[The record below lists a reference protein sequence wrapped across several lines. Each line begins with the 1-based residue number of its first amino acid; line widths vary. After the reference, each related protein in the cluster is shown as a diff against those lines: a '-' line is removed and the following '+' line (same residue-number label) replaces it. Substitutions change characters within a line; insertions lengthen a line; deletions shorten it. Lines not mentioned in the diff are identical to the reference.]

1 MDSSSVAVMK
11 YTPGII
17 FSIRSFIRI
26 VLYVLSMTNSIE
38 DNSFPRKSWT
48 FNWTSFP
55 IVGHAENFKEASV
68 IIQMTQP
75 DVILLDIEMPG
86 KSGIDL
92 LTEIR
97 LMHSTAKV
105 IMFTNNANPYSKN
118 LCLQLGA
125 DYFLDKSNEFEQI
138 PVLLKQWAC

>member
-1 MDSSSVAVMK
+1 MKQEKLKLLIVDDSV
-11 YTPGII
+11 
-17 FSIRSFIRI
+17 I
-26 VLYVLSMTNSIE
+26 VGKRLRNLLSPFENIS
-38 DNSFPRKSWT
+38 
-48 FNWTSFP
+48 
-55 IVGHAENFKEASV
+55 IVGHAENFKEAS
-68 IIQMTQP
+68 IILQSMQP

-97 LMHSTAKV
+97 LMHSHAKV
-105 IMFTNNANPYSKN
+105 IMCTNYVNPYSKN

-138 PVLLKQWAC
+138 PSLLKQWAN

>member
-1 MDSSSVAVMK
+1 MKQEKLKLLIVDDSV
-11 YTPGII
+11 
-17 FSIRSFIRI
+17 I
-26 VLYVLSMTNSIE
+26 VGKRLRNLLLPFENIS
-38 DNSFPRKSWT
+38 
-48 FNWTSFP
+48 
-55 IVGHAENFKEASV
+55 IVGHAENFKEASI
-68 IIQMTQP
+68 IIQTMHP

-97 LMHSTAKV
+97 LMHSHAKV
-105 IMFTNNANPYSKN
+105 IMCTNYVNPYSKN

-138 PVLLKQWAC
+138 PSLLKQWS